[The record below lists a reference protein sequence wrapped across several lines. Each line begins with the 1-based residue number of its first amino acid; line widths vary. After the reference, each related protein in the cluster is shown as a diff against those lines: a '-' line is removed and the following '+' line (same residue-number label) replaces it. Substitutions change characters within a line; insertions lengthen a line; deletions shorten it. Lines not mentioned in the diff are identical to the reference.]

1 MVDYIVAICG
11 FLTAVFTFA
20 MAYFQWCNLTRNK
33 PAVSAHTR
41 DLPYAAHRGH
51 REEGLQ
57 KQGFCCLDVSVTPT
71 SEDYTYKSIEIP
83 HCQITSPILNFDG
96 TLAKQSEG
104 RMTHGS
110 VPFKATAR
118 ANDSGFAFSLLIKPD
133 AQEEANLVLI
143 IRGPFFSSIRVPFCY
158 KKTHYIGE

>member
-1 MVDYIVAICG
+1 
-11 FLTAVFTFA
+11 
-20 MAYFQWCNLTRNK
+20 
-33 PAVSAHTR
+33 
-41 DLPYAAHRGH
+41 
-51 REEGLQ
+51 
-57 KQGFCCLDVSVTPT
+57 
-71 SEDYTYKSIEIP
+71 
-83 HCQITSPILNFDG
+83 
-96 TLAKQSEG
+96 
-104 RMTHGS
+104 MTHGS